1 MSHVYYCEQLNST
14 RGQEQRE
21 VETTKSRPLRTS
33 EPYLNFNTTIK
44 GRKIA

>member
-1 MSHVYYCEQLNST
+1 MSHLYYCEQLNSA
-14 RGQEQRE
+14 RGQGQRE

-33 EPYLNFNTTIK
+33 GPYLNTTVK